1 MNENDRRF
9 LPISY
14 LVSLYFLIL
23 VVLIALFI
31 YLFIYLNVDR
41 FQEVHH
47 MQV

>member
-1 MNENDRRF
+1 MNENDQRF
-9 LPISY
+9 LPIFY